1 MKVGVIG
8 VGRLGSSLI
17 TGWLR
22 CRVLTGGQLIVNSR
36 ISSKRFVLEGIVVP
50 STRSKSLLVEESDVV
65 VIATGPQQVE
75 EVCVDIKQS
84 FFRGRP
90 TIVSLAAGVH
100 TADIERWL
108 GTNDPII
115 RAMTSLPVSRG
126 LGTSFIYSRPDLSQH
141 RRDLVDKLFNGVGDS
156 VWIPDESQIDAHTVL
171 FSCAPA
177 FYAYLTELLQEISQE
192 MHIDVGVAKRSLQQ
206 MILGSAILLKDEKD
220 VGSFRRRVSTP
231 GGVTERAISGM
242 RELKPIL
249 RKALIDACDRCKE
262 IDQEISGGGGVAVD
276 R

>member
-8 VGRLGSSLI
+8 VGHLGSSLI

-36 ISSKRFVLEGIVVP
+36 ASPKRFMLGGVP
-50 STRSKSLLVEESDVV
+50 STRSKSRLVEESDVV
-65 VIATGPQQVE
+65 VIATGPRQIE
-75 EVCVDIKQS
+75 EVCVDIRQS
-84 FFRGRP
+84 LLQRRP

-108 GTNDPII
+108 NTDSPVV
-115 RAMTSLPVSRG
+115 RVMTSLPVSRG
-126 LGTSFIYSRPDLSQH
+126 LGTSFMYSRPDLSQH
-141 RRDLVDKLFNGVGDS
+141 RRDLVDKLFGGVGDS
-156 VWIPDESQIDAHTVL
+156 VWISDEAQMDAHTVL

-192 MHIDVGVAKRSLQQ
+192 MHIDVGVAQRALQQ
-206 MILGSAILLKDEKD
+206 AMLGSAILLKDEKN
-220 VGSFRRRVSTP
+220 VESFRQRVATP

-242 RELKPIL
+242 REMKPVL
-249 RKALIDACDRCKE
+249 RKSLIDACDRCKE
-262 IDQEISGGGGVAVD
+262 IDQEISH
-276 R
+276 RRRE